1 MKVETSFDHVWFA
14 REHIDKIVK
23 LTGAGIRCPDL
34 SSLKELPKKYSVWI
48 RGSMDAVY
56 SASILLTV
64 IFLFTLHFTF
74 LTFYFVGHLAG
85 TVDVPNNS
93 RSNRPEVWKPCE
105 RNGCFAAVRG
115 LWIKQRNS

>member
-56 SASILLTV
+56 LASVLLTV
-64 IFLFTLHFTF
+64 RRSVIAIVTSF
-74 LTFYFVGHLAG
+74 LTPHLVGSLAG
-85 TVDVPNNS
+85 TTDVSHNKRSS
-93 RSNRPEVWKPCE
+93 RAEIC
-105 RNGCFAAVRG
+105 
-115 LWIKQRNS
+115 